1 MEFRV
6 IKKSKKSGARLGL
19 LRTSHGEVETPAFVP
34 VATQATIKT
43 LTSSEVEKTKSQLL
57 IANTFHLH
65 LKPGEAIVKKMKGL
79 HEFMQWKRPLM
90 TDSGGFQVFS
100 LGFGMDTQVGK
111 VLKFFPG
118 TQTEVLRKNAQPKTV
133 KILSDGVRFRSPIDG
148 RELFIG
154 PKESIHIQEALGADI
169 IFAFD
174 ECTSPLAT
182 YEYIKESL
190 KRTHEWEGVCLKI
203 KKSRQA
209 LFGIVQGSRFRDL
222 REESAA
228 YIGGLPFEGF
238 GIGGDLG
245 SSKKTMRDILNWT
258 MPHLPEEKPRHLLGI
273 GYLEDMEMVIKS
285 GIDLFDCIVPT
296 HYARRGIAFTH
307 TGKLNMSK
315 TIFLNDKKPLDRKC
329 KCEVCALYTRSYI
342 THLFKAKEITALRLL
357 TTHNLFYYNTF
368 VEGIRTKIK
377 NDKL

>member
-1 MEFRV
+1 MEFKIV
-6 IKKSKKSGARLGL
+6 KKSKKSGARLGIL
-19 LRTSHGEVETPAFVP
+19 KTSHGEVETPAFVP

-43 LTSSEVEKTKSQLL
+43 LTSAEVEKTKSQLL

-118 TQTEVLRKNAQPKTV
+118 TQTEVLQQNAQPKTV

-154 PKESIHIQEALGADI
+154 PKESIHIQEALGADM

-190 KRTHEWEGVCLKI
+190 KRTHEWEKTCLKV
-203 KKSRQA
+203 KKSKQA

-222 REESAA
+222 REESAS

-273 GYLEDMEMVIKS
+273 GYLEDMEMAIKA
-285 GIDLFDCIVPT
+285 GVDLFDCIVPT

-329 KCEVCALYTRSYI
+329 KCEVCAIYTRSYI

-377 NDKL
+377 NDRL

>member
-1 MEFRV
+1 MEFKV
-6 IKKSKKSGARLGL
+6 IKKSKKSGARIGILK
-19 LRTSHGEVETPAFVP
+19 TSHGEVETPAFVP

-43 LTSSEVEKTKSQLL
+43 LTSAEVEKTKSQLL

-65 LKPGEAIVKKMKGL
+65 LKPGEMIVKKMKGL
-79 HEFMQWKRPLM
+79 HEYMQWKRPLM

-118 TQTEVLRKNAQPKTV
+118 TQAEVLQQNAQPKTV

-148 RELFIG
+148 KELFIG
-154 PKESIHIQEALGADI
+154 PKESIKIQEALGADI

-182 YEYIKESL
+182 YDYIKESL
-190 KRTHEWEGVCLKI
+190 KRTHEWEKMCLKI

-228 YIGGLPFEGF
+228 YIGGLPFDGF
-238 GIGGDLG
+238 GVGGDLG
-245 SSKKTMRDILNWT
+245 SSKKTMNDILRWT

-273 GYLEDMEMVIKS
+273 GYLEDMEMVITS
-285 GIDLFDCIVPT
+285 GVDLFDCIVPT

-315 TIFLNDKKPLDRKC
+315 TIFLNDKKPLDRTC
-329 KCEVCALYTRSYI
+329 KCEVCGTYTRSYI

-377 NDKL
+377 NGML